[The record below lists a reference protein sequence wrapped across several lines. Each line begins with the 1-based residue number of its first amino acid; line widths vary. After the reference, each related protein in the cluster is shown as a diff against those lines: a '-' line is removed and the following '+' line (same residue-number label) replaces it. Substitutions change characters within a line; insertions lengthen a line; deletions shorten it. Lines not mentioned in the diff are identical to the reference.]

1 TGAQRA
7 ERVCDRARRGVV
19 TGESGGLVDEEAVLA
34 RADLGADGSDAALG
48 DLVGE
53 LRGGR
58 VAGDAL
64 VPDGA
69 RVGEALRALVGG
81 DLGDG
86 GGPVVEK
93 SHAATV
99 TIRGL
104 TAHPAASQRETHR
117 HTLQQSGAG
126 GGVMP
131 RTAPMRRLWPAPW
144 PLPPRGSSA
153 GGWPRGRS
161 ADAG

>member
-1 TGAQRA
+1 LEFRRVLFRSVDAEELAHVEVALRGDLDVVDREAQGLRVEAEDDDLTGDQRA
-7 ERVCDRARRGVV
+7 ERVFDRARRGVV

-34 RADLGADGSDAALG
+34 RADLGADGSDAAPG

-58 VAGDAL
+58 VASDAL

-104 TAHPAASQRETHR
+104 TAHPAA
-117 HTLQQSGAG
+117 
-126 GGVMP
+126 
-131 RTAPMRRLWPAPW
+131 
-144 PLPPRGSSA
+144 
-153 GGWPRGRS
+153 
-161 ADAG
+161 